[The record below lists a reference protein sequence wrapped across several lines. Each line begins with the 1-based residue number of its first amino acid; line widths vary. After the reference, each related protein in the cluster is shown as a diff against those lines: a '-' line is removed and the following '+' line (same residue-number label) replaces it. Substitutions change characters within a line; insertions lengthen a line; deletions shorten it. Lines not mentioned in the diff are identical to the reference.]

1 MEVTKLNLNGNEY
14 NFTDADAQSKINDIK
29 ASTYTKGEVDKALTD
44 SLKDYAKSKDVAD
57 TYQPKG
63 DYLTEHQNISHLATE
78 NEVKAVSDKVD
89 AIKVPTKI
97 SELTNDSKYQTETQV
112 NTAIQ
117 KVVGTAP
124 EALDTLGE
132 IADKLSD
139 NDDVVAGLVNTLSTK
154 ADKSALNNYYKKAE
168 VESKIAEGI
177 DSIDLTP
184 YETVECA
191 ADKYQP
197 KGNYLTSHQSLAS
210 YLKVDGSNGTKDGA
224 SAIIRKL
231 GDGDQTMTDNT
242 LVITSYYSGQTTD
255 NPLFYRRPA
264 NLLWN
269 YIKGKTDALYLQEHQ
284 SLSGYLKAAD
294 AAKTYQPKGDYLT
307 EHQDISNLATKD
319 TNQDIT
325 GVKTFTNGFKIN
337 TTTSW
342 EDNDRSIP
350 FTYTNAPNLVRWYN
364 QDENKGFT
372 YNPATGAVKA
382 GSFVKR
388 GGTATQFL
396 KADGSV
402 DSTSYLPKSG
412 GTLSGDIYVPHI
424 RGCAS
429 PTNYLLGIKT
439 STSTAS
445 GIPEDNWFVGDY
457 QRTGYIRSTG
467 DLKHYNTTGTKTS
480 TILDSDNYSKFNI
493 PTIWTGTEAQYNALT
508 TKDNNTLYLIPE

>member
-1 MEVTKLNLNGNEY
+1 MEVTKLHLNGNEY

-29 ASTYTKGEVDKALTD
+29 DSTYTKGEVDKALTD

-63 DYLTEHQNISHLATE
+63 DYLTEHQNISHLATK

-89 AIKVPTKI
+89 AIKVPTKV

-184 YETVECA
+184 YETVGGA

-210 YLKVDGSNGTKDGA
+210 YLKVDGSNGTKEGA

-231 GDGDQTMTDNT
+231 GDGD
-242 LVITSYYSGQTTD
+242 
-255 NPLFYRRPA
+255 
-264 NLLWN
+264 
-269 YIKGKTDALYLQEHQ
+269 
-284 SLSGYLKAAD
+284 
-294 AAKTYQPKGDYLT
+294 
-307 EHQDISNLATKD
+307 
-319 TNQDIT
+319 
-325 GVKTFTNGFKIN
+325 
-337 TTTSW
+337 
-342 EDNDRSIP
+342 
-350 FTYTNAPNLVRWYN
+350 
-364 QDENKGFT
+364 
-372 YNPATGAVKA
+372 
-382 GSFVKR
+382 
-388 GGTATQFL
+388 
-396 KADGSV
+396 
-402 DSTSYLPKSG
+402 
-412 GTLSGDIYVPHI
+412 
-424 RGCAS
+424 
-429 PTNYLLGIKT
+429 
-439 STSTAS
+439 
-445 GIPEDNWFVGDY
+445 
-457 QRTGYIRSTG
+457 
-467 DLKHYNTTGTKTS
+467 
-480 TILDSDNYSKFNI
+480 
-493 PTIWTGTEAQYNALT
+493 
-508 TKDNNTLYLIPE
+508 